1 MGAQPELLGSDR
13 TSEMD
18 MMSVKCWFESNESSS
33 WLLAIDNFDN
43 LDVAIG
49 KYIYRQLSKMTHF

>member
-1 MGAQPELLGSDR
+1 MGTQPELLGSDR

-33 WLLAIDNFDN
+33 WLLAIDNFDD

-49 KYIYRQLSKMTHF
+49 KYIPK